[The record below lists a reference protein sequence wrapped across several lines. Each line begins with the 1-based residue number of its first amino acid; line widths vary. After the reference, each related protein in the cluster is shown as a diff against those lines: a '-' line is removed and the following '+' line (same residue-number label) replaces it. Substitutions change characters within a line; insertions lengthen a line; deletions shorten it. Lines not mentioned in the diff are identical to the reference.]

1 MARNLRP
8 RDKEL
13 LRELADGGLL
23 DVIKERAE
31 LKLFNKFRAAGD
43 ADRWQIGLTCDALK
57 AVMVELQATIN
68 EALRDGPTDKANAA

>member
-1 MARNLRP
+1 MRNLRP

-31 LKLFNKFRAAGD
+31 QKLFNRFKTAD
-43 ADRWQIGLTCDALK
+43 AEQRLQIGITCDALH
-57 AVMVELQATIN
+57 AVTVELQATIN
-68 EALRDGPTDKANAA
+68 EAMRDGPTDAAA

>member
-1 MARNLRP
+1 MRNLRP

-31 LKLFNKFRAAGD
+31 QKLFNRFKTAD
-43 ADRWQIGLTCDALK
+43 AEQRLQIGIICDALK
-57 AVMVELQATIN
+57 AVTVELQATIN
-68 EALRDGPTDKANAA
+68 EATRDGPTDAAA